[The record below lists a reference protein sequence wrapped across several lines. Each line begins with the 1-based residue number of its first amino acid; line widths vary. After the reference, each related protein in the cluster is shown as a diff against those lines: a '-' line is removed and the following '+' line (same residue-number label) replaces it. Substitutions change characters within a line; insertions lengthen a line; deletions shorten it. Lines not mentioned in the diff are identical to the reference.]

1 MGAYFFLF
9 PGARILA
16 LVPIFIVFTV
26 MELPAYIFLGLWFL
40 LQFFFGT
47 YTSLQS
53 ETPGGV
59 AWWAHVG
66 GFVVGII
73 LLHLFAP
80 RTVRLPFR
88 PPNR

>member
-1 MGAYFFLF
+1 
-9 PGARILA
+9 
-16 LVPIFIVFTV
+16 
-26 MELPAYIFLGLWFL
+26 